1 MKIVIVG
8 GGFAGLNLAKHLA
21 GNQLFDITL
30 VDKNNYHL
38 FPPLL
43 YQVSTAFI
51 EASNISYPF
60 RRMFQYKENLRFHL
74 GELKNIIVADNKIE
88 TSNGDLRYDYLVLA
102 MGTET
107 NYFGLENI
115 KKHALPMKTV
125 NDAIHLRNHLLLNA
139 EKAVR
144 TIDSVDKGRLQNIV
158 ISGGGPTGVEVAGM
172 LAEMMRTIINKDYPE
187 LNHKQ
192 NTIYLIS
199 SGNALLGPMS
209 IKSQGEAYKILN
221 RLGVH
226 IKLNTAVKDY
236 IDGNILLST
245 GEIIPAA
252 TLVWAT
258 GVTARQVP
266 GLPDIYTSRGN
277 RIIVDEFN
285 KVQGTPN
292 IFAIGDQCFQT
303 ADVDYPNGHPQLAQV
318 AIQQGIHLASNL
330 QRLQSG
336 QVFKAFK
343 YKNKGSMAIISK
355 YRAVVDLPNAF
366 FKGLPAWFVWLFVH
380 IIPIVGFGNK
390 VKLACNWFLGLITND
405 PALRLI
411 IRPEMN
417 EIVFKEDSYK

>member
-1 MKIVIVG
+1 MKIVIIG

-74 GELKNIIVADNKIE
+74 GELKKIEASNNKIE
-88 TSNGDLRYDYLVLA
+88 TSDGDLFYDCLILA

-115 KKHALPMKTV
+115 KKHALPMKTID
-125 NDAIHLRNHLLLNA
+125 DAIHLRNHLLLNA

-144 TIDSVDKGRLQNIV
+144 TNDPVEQVKLQNIV
-158 ISGGGPTGVEVAGM
+158 ISGGGPTGVEVSGM
-172 LAEMMRTIINKDYPE
+172 LAEMIHSLINKDYPE
-187 LNHKQ
+187 LKKNDA
-192 NTIYLIS
+192 NIYLIS
-199 SGNALLGPMS
+199 SGSTLLGPMS
-209 IKSQGEAYKILN
+209 AKSQAEAYKVLN
-221 RLGVH
+221 KLGVQ
-226 IKLNTAVKDY
+226 IKLNTSVKDY
-236 IDGNILLST
+236 IDGDIRLST
-245 GEIIPAA
+245 GECIPAA
-252 TLVWAT
+252 TLVWT
-258 GVTARQVP
+258 SGVIARQVP
-266 GLPDIYTSRGN
+266 GLIDECTGRGK

-285 KVQGTPN
+285 RVKGTQN
-292 IFAIGDQCFQT
+292 IFAIGDQCIQT

-318 AIQQGIHLASNL
+318 AIQQGVHLASNL
-330 QRLQSG
+330 KRLQAG
-336 QVFKAFK
+336 QALTAFK

-355 YRAVVDLPNAF
+355 YQAVVDLPNAF

-390 VKLACNWFLGLITND
+390 IKLAYNWFCSLITND

-411 IRPEMN
+411 IRP
-417 EIVFKEDSYK
+417 KK

>member
-8 GGFAGLNLAKHLA
+8 GGFAGLNLAKRLA

-43 YQVSTAFI
+43 YQVATAFI

-74 GELKNIIVADNKIE
+74 GELKNIVAADNKIE

-102 MGTET
+102 MGTGT

-115 KKHALPMKTV
+115 RKHALPMKTID
-125 NDAIHLRNHLLLNA
+125 DAIHLRNHLLLNA
-139 EKAVR
+139 EKAVK
-144 TIDSVDKGRLQNIV
+144 TTNATDKERLKNIV
-158 ISGGGPTGVEVAGM
+158 ISGGGPTGVEVSGM
-172 LAEMMRTIINKDYPE
+172 LAEMMHTIINKDYPE
-187 LNHKQ
+187 LK
-192 NTIYLIS
+192 NTQGSIYLIS
-199 SGNALLGPMS
+199 SGKALLGPMS
-209 IKSQGEAYKILN
+209 TKSQAEAYKILD
-221 RLGVH
+221 RLGVR

-236 IDGNILLST
+236 IDGNILLSN
-245 GEIIPAA
+245 GACIPSA
-252 TLVWAT
+252 TLVWAS
-258 GVTARQVP
+258 GVIARQVT
-266 GLPDIYTSRGN
+266 GLPEILRGRGN

-285 KVQGTPN
+285 RIEGIPN

-303 ADVDYPNGHPQLAQV
+303 ADGDYSNGHPQLAQV

-330 QRLQSG
+330 KRLQSG
-336 QVFKAFK
+336 RGLKAFK

-355 YRAVVDLPNAF
+355 YKAVVDLPKGF

-390 VKLACNWFLGLITND
+390 VKLACNWFLALLTND

-411 IRPEMN
+411 IRPKDE
-417 EIVFKEDSYK
+417 

>member
-8 GGFAGLNLAKHLA
+8 GGFAGLNLAKQLA

-74 GELKNIIVADNKIE
+74 GELKKIVAADNKIE

-115 KKHALPMKTV
+115 KKHALPMKTID
-125 NDAIHLRNHLLLNA
+125 DAIRLRNHLLLNA

-187 LNHKQ
+187 LK
-192 NTIYLIS
+192 NTHSSIYLIS

-209 IKSQGEAYKILN
+209 TRSQTEAYKILE
-221 RLGVH
+221 RLGVQ

-236 IDGNILLST
+236 VEGNILLST
-245 GEIIPAA
+245 GECIPAA
-252 TLVWAT
+252 TLVWAS

-266 GLPDIYTSRGN
+266 GLPDVYMSRGK

-285 KVQGTPN
+285 KVQGARN
-292 IFAIGDQCFQT
+292 IFAIGDQCFQS

-330 QRLQSG
+330 KRLQAR
-336 QVFKAFK
+336 QVLKAFK

-355 YRAVVDLPNAF
+355 YKAVVDLPKGF
-366 FKGLPAWFVWLFVH
+366 FKGLLAWFVWLFVH

-390 VKLACNWFLGLITND
+390 IKLTCNWFLALLTND

-411 IRPEMN
+411 IRPKDE
-417 EIVFKEDSYK
+417 